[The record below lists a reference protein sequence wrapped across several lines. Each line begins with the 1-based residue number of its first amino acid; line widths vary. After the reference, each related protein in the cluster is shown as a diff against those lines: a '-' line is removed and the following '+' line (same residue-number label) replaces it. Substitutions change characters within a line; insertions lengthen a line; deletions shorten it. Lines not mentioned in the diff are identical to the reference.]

1 MRIDEN
7 EIKIIKSTILNYIDD
22 AKIMLFGS
30 RVDDSKK
37 GGDIDI
43 FVQTNHKVSLSDEIK
58 ILSDLEINGI
68 ERKVDLVIQTPYKK
82 SKSIFETALKEGV
95 IL

>member
-1 MRIDEN
+1 LRIDEN

-43 FVQTNHKVSLSDEIK
+43 FVQTNHKITLSDEIK

-82 SKSIFETALKEGV
+82 NQSIFKTALKEWV

>member
-43 FVQTNHKVSLSDEIK
+43 FVQTNHKITLSDEIK

-82 SKSIFETALKEGV
+82 NQSIFKTALKEWV